1 MWKRVS
7 WPKYTDGSKDPA
19 ASPIIHLVCVNVWM
33 WIIYRF
39 YYDRKSTFL
48 GRVITLSLRKRAH
61 LPPDLQNQY
70 TAIIENFC
78 NTYRVD
84 GVKTQ
89 VAGILIMYLHHLPLR
104 SHRSAEI

>member
-1 MWKRVS
+1 M
-7 WPKYTDGSKDPA
+7 
-19 ASPIIHLVCVNVWM
+19 
-33 WIIYRF
+33 YRF

-48 GRVITLSLRKRAH
+48 GTVTTLSLKKRAH

-78 NTYRVD
+78 NTLRFD

-89 VAGILIMYLHHLPLR
+89 VAGILITYLHDLPLR
-104 SHRSAEI
+104 SHSTAEI